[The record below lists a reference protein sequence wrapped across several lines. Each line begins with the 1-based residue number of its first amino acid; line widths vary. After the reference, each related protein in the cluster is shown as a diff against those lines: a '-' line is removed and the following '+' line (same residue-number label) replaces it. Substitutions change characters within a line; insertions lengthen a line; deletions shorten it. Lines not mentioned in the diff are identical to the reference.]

1 MLFIIGKY
9 KGLLL
14 LRKACIVFFFCINI
28 NLIVI
33 NMNKYKIKIIY
44 NDTGPNIND
53 ILIKTLKIGISKNLK
68 KLILKNDNMLPLNS
82 TYLSRGK

>member
-1 MLFIIGKY
+1 
-9 KGLLL
+9 
-14 LRKACIVFFFCINI
+14 
-28 NLIVI
+28 
-33 NMNKYKIKIIY
+33 MNKYKIKIIY

-82 TYLSRGK
+82 TYLSRRK